1 MQPRY
6 PQIRVTVHS
15 RNPCAII
22 GAVRLALRQAGIDR
36 SEIQTFSSEAFES
49 PTEDRVRRVC
59 SRWATVDVPD

>member
-15 RNPCAII
+15 RNPCALI

-36 SEIQTFSSEAFES
+36 SEIRSFSSEAFET
-49 PTEDRVRRVC
+49 PTEERVRQVC
-59 SRWATVDVPD
+59 NRWATVDVTD